1 MGRVPG
7 KGGLSDVGTGNTR
20 DEPRPV
26 PPTEQRQGPGGGVS
40 LPILFALAHRIK
52 FDEAES
58 LRLW

>member
-7 KGGLSDVGTGNTR
+7 QGGLSDVGTGDTR
-20 DEPRPV
+20 DEPRPF
-26 PPTEQRQGPGGGVS
+26 PPAERGPGPGGGLS
-40 LPILFALAHRIK
+40 LPVLFTLAHRIK